1 MAIALVISINVA
13 VVDTTPSAASTF
25 GCSKEVEIAGQCSAQ
40 TNGDHLQVVG
50 TIPSNPGTALRPG
63 NSPDT
68 NTGNWTPPKEFSFDD
83 CLANWNSY
91 IRCFR
96 ATDEVEDADPSTPEE
111 PALPALTI
119 TDLAAFAP
127 APVTAAGEPDNVGI
141 AGMPTNFVA
150 AASVHTRTGTLFALP
165 LSVRFTPVGYDF
177 DYGDGDRATTASGG
191 QTWDSLGQAPFTPT
205 ATSHVYQERGTY
217 LADVDVRYSAE
228 VDLGIGWFPVSGEL
242 TTDGPDQEIRIFEAH
257 TALVAFTCTQKPTG
271 PGC

>member
-1 MAIALVISINVA
+1 MLTTLWTTALFTIIATGSSGGA
-13 VVDTTPSAASTF
+13 
-25 GCSKEVEIAGQCSAQ
+25 GCSDSSLVSGGCGT
-40 TNGDHLQVVG
+40 TNTG
-50 TIPSNPGTALRPG
+50 TSLTVSGERNTPGSHGPSTPDD
-63 NSPDT
+63 SPDA
-68 NTGNWTPPKEFSFDD
+68 NTGNWSPPKEFSFDD

-96 ATDEVEDADPSTPEE
+96 ATDEVEDADPATPDE

-150 AASVHTRTGTLFALP
+150 AASVHTRTGTLFGLP

-177 DYGDGDRATTASGG
+177 DYGDGDRATTATGG
-191 QTWDSLGQAPFTPT
+191 QTWGSLGQAPFTPT